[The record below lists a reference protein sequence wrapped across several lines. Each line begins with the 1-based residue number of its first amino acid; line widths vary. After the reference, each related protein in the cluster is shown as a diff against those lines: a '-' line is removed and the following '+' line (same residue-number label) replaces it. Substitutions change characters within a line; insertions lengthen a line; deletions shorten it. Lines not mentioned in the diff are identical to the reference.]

1 MSCRAPRKWV
11 GNWYKLLCSVHLRT
25 VLARQCSSMQQR
37 VQRRPVVNRHGALV
51 APFLRAIGKH
61 VWRTWNGEMI
71 VRPSGQLRRDNVRQT
86 PKLVRAHVPATTSS
100 STLTSTWA
108 SLLVPCAASRG
119 RMSLCARVEPART
132 GDTDDVRS
140 ATEDFGCCC
149 FSTRALSKRTYEP
162 RALQGVACS
171 ERLPK
176 HEATGVA
183 QAQVDAHAWVPGP
196 EVLPSAENSQSPT
209 EHRTGAPRLIA
220 RGIFLNPAVCA
231 PKESWT
237 PWGPPRRWVIAHVCT
252 CFCERL
258 FATLSGLAQRSNGTP
273 CRALACAPHP
283 TGAAH
288 RLRLCAATLLARTV
302 AVFWCALFSVFFSP
316 CRASCACA
324 RPRLTSLSVAPNTRP
339 SSAPGARHLFIS
351 LLRLCPL
358 LRRQRLQS

>member
-1 MSCRAPRKWV
+1 MVAC
-11 GNWYKLLCSVHLRT
+11 LH
-25 VLARQCSSMQQR
+25 
-37 VQRRPVVNRHGALV
+37 RRPIPTN
-51 APFLRAIGKH
+51 
-61 VWRTWNGEMI
+61 
-71 VRPSGQLRRDNVRQT
+71 
-86 PKLVRAHVPATTSS
+86 
-100 STLTSTWA
+100 
-108 SLLVPCAASRG
+108 
-119 RMSLCARVEPART
+119 
-132 GDTDDVRS
+132 DVRS
-140 ATEDFGCCC
+140 ATDACEDFGCCC

-302 AVFWCALFSVFFSP
+302 AVFWRALFSVFFSP

-339 SSAPGARHLFIS
+339 SSAPGARPPAS
-351 LLRLCPL
+351 LQQLAAALPAPPAPAPAELKTLLVALTKASAETSAKLDALLAEVAVLRTLSTPASTRKVRLVWSVRSPHACTRPFRLPRSPL
-358 LRRQRLQS
+358 